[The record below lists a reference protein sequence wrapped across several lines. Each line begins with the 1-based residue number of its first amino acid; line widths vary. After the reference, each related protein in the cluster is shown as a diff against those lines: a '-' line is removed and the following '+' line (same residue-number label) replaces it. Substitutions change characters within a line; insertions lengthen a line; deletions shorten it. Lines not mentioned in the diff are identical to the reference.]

1 MRDLLARLRGALFR
15 ARTKLSGGRVSIGPG
30 LRLHGRLQIRGPGRV
45 RIGRDCRVAGIPG
58 DASQYVVLDTHGP
71 EASIRVGDAARLYA
85 ARISSRWEIEIG
97 DEVLIE
103 ESGIFDTA
111 FHSIERGRGVPE
123 DESPERCRI
132 VIGSRVAIGARSL
145 VGKGV
150 TIGAGAVICPG
161 SVVSRSLP
169 AGCLALG
176 NPARVSDRG

>member
-1 MRDLLARLRGALFR
+1 
-15 ARTKLSGGRVSIGPG
+15 
-30 LRLHGRLQIRGPGRV
+30 
-45 RIGRDCRVAGIPG
+45 
-58 DASQYVVLDTHGP
+58 
-71 EASIRVGDAARLYA
+71 VGDAARLYA
-85 ARISSRWEIEIG
+85 ARISSHWEIEIG

-132 VIGSRVAIGARSL
+132 VIGSRVSIGARSL

-176 NPARVSDRG
+176 NPARVSDRD